1 LGTPTPLFSVIVA
14 LFYVSETIMIVGI
27 CISIRHSIVTATK
40 NNVGGYVQDTKMDE
54 DELMDRRKS
63 IGIQDDES
71 FISEED
77 ISTVQDDT

>member
-1 LGTPTPLFSVIVA
+1 
-14 LFYVSETIMIVGI
+14 MIVGI